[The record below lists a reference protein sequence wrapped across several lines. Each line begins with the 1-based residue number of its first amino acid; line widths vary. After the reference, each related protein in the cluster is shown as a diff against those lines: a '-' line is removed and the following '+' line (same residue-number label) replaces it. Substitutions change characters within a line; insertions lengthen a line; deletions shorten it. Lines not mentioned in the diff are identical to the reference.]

1 MGAYLLT
8 GAGSGIGELV
18 ARALHDRGEELWL
31 LARSAERAEQLAAS
45 YDGARTLVADLAD
58 PSSLTGLDVPDALD
72 GVVHS
77 AGVIGLAAM
86 DHADAASLTESVTV
100 NLLAPMLL
108 TRLVVGAVRRRRGTH
123 VFLNSR
129 SGLWARAEQSAYNAS
144 KFGLRGFADA
154 LREEETAHGVRVT
167 SVFPGR
173 VATPMQERL
182 RAAEG
187 EDYDASDWIR
197 PETVA
202 AQVVSVLDLSE
213 DATITDLTISPTPR

>member
-1 MGAYLLT
+1 MGVYLLT
-8 GAGSGIGELV
+8 GAGSGIGECV
-18 ARALHDRGEELWL
+18 ARTLHDRGEELWL

-45 YDGARTLVADLAD
+45 FEGARTLVADLAD
-58 PSSLTGLDVPDALD
+58 GGSVSALEVPDGLD

-77 AGVIGLAAM
+77 AGVIDLASVEAT
-86 DHADAASLTESVTV
+86 DAATVTETVTV

-123 VFLNSR
+123 VFVNSR
-129 SGLWARAEQSAYNAS
+129 SGLGARAQQSAYNAS

-187 EDYDASDWIR
+187 ADYDPADWIR
-197 PETVA
+197 PGTVA
-202 AQVVSVLDLSE
+202 THVVGVLDLSD
-213 DATITDLTISPTPR
+213 DATIPDVTISPTS